1 MLTSWFDHTVNGLII
16 GNIYALLAVG
26 LALIFG
32 VANLINF
39 AHGSVYTVGAF
50 IGWASIT
57 FLHTPLPA
65 TLLIVIVGCA
75 LLGMAIERIAL
86 RPLQGSSRIAPLLAT
101 IGVSLVLDQ
110 AVQLIFSAEP
120 RALPSQLPNWRIT
133 IGNGTIGALDLV
145 IAGIGILS
153 ALTLFGFLRFTR
165 IGWAVRATAQDAE
178 AAQQM
183 GVDIA
188 AVNRTVFGIAAALG
202 GIGGLLVG
210 MYYNSIDPSMS
221 FQATLKGIVAQLIG
235 GVGNVPGAI
244 AGGLILGLVES
255 YGIALFGASYRNL
268 FAFVLLIGFL
278 VLRPNGLFR
287 RERQLPPEPLTGTF
301 VAPSRPLPIP
311 KPAVLA
317 ALAVAILLPLTHA
330 PYLLQ
335 TLTNAWLYAILAV
348 SLTLVAGTS
357 GQISLGH
364 AGLLAI
370 GGYASALLALD
381 QGVPVPAAVLI
392 AGVITAALGTLLIYP
407 SFRLRGHYVSIAT
420 LAVGEI
426 VALVILN
433 WSSLTHGPIGVSGI
447 PPLSVLGAPLYSPE
461 AAYWVALAALVILAL
476 LQTRLLHS
484 HLGRTWRA
492 VRDDDVAARAHGVS
506 PHRYKALA
514 FGFGGFLAGISGA
527 ITAHLFSYINHETFN
542 APISLLALTI
552 VILGGLGN
560 VLGAIV
566 GAVLLIGLP
575 ELFRAAAEYR
585 MLIYGLVLLLLIR
598 FRPQGILGTV

>member
-1 MLTSWFDHTVNGLII
+1 
-16 GNIYALLAVG
+16 
-26 LALIFG
+26 

-57 FLHTPLPA
+57 FLHTPLPV

-110 AVQLIFSAEP
+110 AVQLVFSADP

-133 IGNGTIGALDLV
+133 IGNGTIGALDIV

-255 YGIALFGASYRNL
+255 YGIALF
-268 FAFVLLIGFL
+268 
-278 VLRPNGLFR
+278 
-287 RERQLPPEPLTGTF
+287 
-301 VAPSRPLPIP
+301 
-311 KPAVLA
+311 
-317 ALAVAILLPLTHA
+317 
-330 PYLLQ
+330 
-335 TLTNAWLYAILAV
+335 
-348 SLTLVAGTS
+348 
-357 GQISLGH
+357 
-364 AGLLAI
+364 
-370 GGYASALLALD
+370 
-381 QGVPVPAAVLI
+381 
-392 AGVITAALGTLLIYP
+392 
-407 SFRLRGHYVSIAT
+407 
-420 LAVGEI
+420 
-426 VALVILN
+426 
-433 WSSLTHGPIGVSGI
+433 
-447 PPLSVLGAPLYSPE
+447 
-461 AAYWVALAALVILAL
+461 
-476 LQTRLLHS
+476 
-484 HLGRTWRA
+484 
-492 VRDDDVAARAHGVS
+492 
-506 PHRYKALA
+506 
-514 FGFGGFLAGISGA
+514 
-527 ITAHLFSYINHETFN
+527 
-542 APISLLALTI
+542 
-552 VILGGLGN
+552 
-560 VLGAIV
+560 
-566 GAVLLIGLP
+566 
-575 ELFRAAAEYR
+575 
-585 MLIYGLVLLLLIR
+585 
-598 FRPQGILGTV
+598 